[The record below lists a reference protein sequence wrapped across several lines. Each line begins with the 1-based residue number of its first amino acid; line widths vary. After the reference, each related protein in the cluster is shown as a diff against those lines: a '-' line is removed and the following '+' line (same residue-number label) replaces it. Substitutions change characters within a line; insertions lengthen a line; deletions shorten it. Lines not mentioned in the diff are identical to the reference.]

1 MGGEV
6 VKLQISTACQGHGR
20 CYTLAPQMLSS
31 DDEGYVT
38 ISGGDPI
45 DVPQEL
51 IELAREV
58 AGTCPE
64 SAISLLD

>member
-1 MGGEV
+1 

-20 CYTLAPQMLSS
+20 CYTLAPQLLSS

-45 DVPQEL
+45 EVPEEMR
-51 IELAREV
+51 ELAENV
-58 AGTCPE
+58 VGSCPE
-64 SAISLLD
+64 NAITLIDD

>member
-1 MGGEV
+1 

-20 CYTLAPQMLSS
+20 CYTLAPQLLES

-45 DVPQEL
+45 EVPEELRELAEDVVGSCPENAITL
-51 IELAREV
+51 IE
-58 AGTCPE
+58 
-64 SAISLLD
+64 D

>member
-1 MGGEV
+1 

-20 CYTLAPQMLSS
+20 CYTLAPQLLSS

-45 DVPQEL
+45 EVPEEL
-51 IELAREV
+51 RELAENV
-58 AGTCPE
+58 VGSCPE
-64 SAISLLD
+64 NAISLIDD

>member
-1 MGGEV
+1 

-20 CYTLAPQMLSS
+20 CYTLAPQLLSS

-45 DVPQEL
+45 EVPEEMR
-51 IELAREV
+51 ELAENV
-58 AGTCPE
+58 VGSCPE
-64 SAISLLD
+64 NAISLIDD

>member
-1 MGGEV
+1 

-20 CYTLAPQMLSS
+20 CYTLAPQLLES

-45 DVPQEL
+45 EVPEEL
-51 IELAREV
+51 RELAEDV
-58 AGTCPE
+58 VGSCPE
-64 SAISLLD
+64 NAISLIEN